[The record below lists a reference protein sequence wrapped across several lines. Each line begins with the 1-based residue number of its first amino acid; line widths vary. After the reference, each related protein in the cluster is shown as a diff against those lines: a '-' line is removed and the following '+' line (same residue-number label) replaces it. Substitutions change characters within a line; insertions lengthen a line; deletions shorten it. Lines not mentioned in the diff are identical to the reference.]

1 VPAPSRIV
9 ATVVTASLA
18 DLTAPTL
25 WAALSPDDRALAEGL
40 SDRLRAGRA
49 GAAAAEAIVAARASL
64 TRGAEVSVAEAPGAM
79 VYARWLRAL
88 DGAER
93 MRVARGLDA
102 DSQAAVE
109 VALAV
114 APAFEAAEAATAGW
128 LIGVGAQTLGR
139 MPTAREVAALLL
151 LLRGEADV
159 RDEGVVRWERRVR
172 VAGRQRAAVVFA
184 RGVR

>member
-18 DLTAPTL
+18 DLSAPTL
-25 WAALSPDDRALAEGL
+25 WAALPPDDRALAEALSEGL
-40 SDRLRAGRA
+40 RVGRSR
-49 GAAAAEAIVAARASL
+49 AAAAEAIVAARASL
-64 TRGAEVSVAEAPGAM
+64 TRAAEVRVAEAPGAT

-93 MRVARGLDA
+93 VRVARGLDA
-102 DSQAAVE
+102 DSQAAVAA
-109 VALAV
+109 ALAV
-114 APAFEAAEAATAGW
+114 APAFDAAAAATAGW

-172 VAGRQRAAVVFA
+172 VAGRQRAAVAFA
-184 RGVR
+184 QGAR